1 MADMDKLLKQAFD
14 EIAKEEFENRPEVI
28 PEHKFSLKFR
38 WKMHRILR
46 KMKTGKDSSGDEKG
60 HSLMGLYRSI
70 HSRKRRTAIILL
82 IIMVLGGIAF
92 ATEPVIRWL
101 CNYYVDQYDD
111 HVKIQRDNP
120 EEAEDGER
128 GTFRKYQLTEIPEGY
143 SLDMEEFDEEVE
155 RNYVFYVDKKGKV
168 ISLKQAWKEDER
180 PENITSDAEPLKDVE
195 VNGFTGYYAEDEE
208 NGSLIL
214 SNGVYTLVL
223 SGPFSKQELIELAGK
238 LELADE
244 SQEDNVK

>member
-82 IIMVLGGIAF
+82 IIMVLGGTAF

-143 SLDMEEFDEEVE
+143 SLKIEDFDEEVQ
-155 RNYVFYVDKKGKV
+155 RYAITYTNGKEQLLL
-168 ISLKQAWKEDER
+168 LKQTWQEDGR
-180 PENITSDAEPLKDVE
+180 SENLTSDKASLKDVE
-195 VNGFTGYYAEDEE
+195 VNGFTGYYVEDKEI
-208 NGSLIL
+208 GTLIL
-214 SNGVYTLVL
+214 SNGIYRVVL
-223 SGPFSKQELIELAGK
+223 NGNFSKEELIQIASK
-238 LELADE
+238 MELADE
-244 SQEDNVK
+244 P

>member
-46 KMKTGKDSSGDEKG
+46 KMKTGKDNSGDEKG

-82 IIMVLGGIAF
+82 IIMVLGGTAF

-143 SLDMEEFDEEVE
+143 SLKVEDFDEEIQ
-155 RNYVFYVDKKGKV
+155 RYYIAYVNGEN
-168 ISLKQAWKEDER
+168 ILSLKQTWQEDESA
-180 PENITSDAEPLKDVE
+180 ENLTSDTEPIEDVKIS
-195 VNGFTGYYAEDEE
+195 GFTGYYAED
-208 NGSLIL
+208 NALGTLIL
-214 SNGVYTLVL
+214 SNGVYKLVL
-223 SGPFSKQELIELAGK
+223 YGTFSKDELIRLAGK
-238 LELADE
+238 LELTE
-244 SQEDNVK
+244 EL

>member
-82 IIMVLGGIAF
+82 IIMVLGGTAF

-128 GTFRKYQLTEIPEGY
+128 GTFRKYQLTELSEKY
-143 SLDMEEFDEEVE
+143 SVESENFDKKFQ
-155 RNYVFYVDKKGKV
+155 RYYVTYVDKDGGV
-168 ISLKQAWKEDER
+168 LYLKQTWKEDER
-180 PENITSDAEPLKDVE
+180 PENITSDTEPLEAVQ
-195 VNGFTGYYAEDEE
+195 VSGFTGYYAEDEE

-223 SGPFSKQELIELAGK
+223 TGEYSKEELMELAGK
-238 LELADE
+238 LELSDE
-244 SQEDNVK
+244 L

>member
-82 IIMVLGGIAF
+82 IIMVLGGTAF

-143 SLDMEEFDEEVE
+143 SLKTEEFDEEVQRYAITYTNSE
-155 RNYVFYVDKKGKV
+155 ENLL
-168 ISLKQAWKEDER
+168 SLKQTWQEDELT
-180 PENITSDAEPLKDVE
+180 ENITSDTTPMEDVA
-195 VNGFTGYYAEDEE
+195 VSGFTGYYTEDEE

-214 SNGVYTLVL
+214 SNGIYKLVL
-223 SGPFSKQELIELAGK
+223 VGPYSKGKLIELAENLK
-238 LELADE
+238 LVDE
-244 SQEDNVK
+244 P

>member
-1 MADMDKLLKQAFD
+1 
-14 EIAKEEFENRPEVI
+14 
-28 PEHKFSLKFR
+28 
-38 WKMHRILR
+38 MHRILR

>member
-1 MADMDKLLKQAFD
+1 MADMDKLLRQAFD
-14 EIAKEEFENRPEVI
+14 EIAKEEYENRPEVI

-46 KMKTGKDSSGDEKG
+46 KMKTGKETREDGKG
-60 HSLMGLYRSI
+60 HSLMGLYRSV
-70 HSRKRRTAIILL
+70 HSRKRRMVILL
-82 IIMVLGGIAF
+82 LVIMVLGGTAF

-111 HVKIQRDNP
+111 HVKIQRDNT
-120 EEAEDGER
+120 EESEDKER
-128 GTFRKYQLTEIPEGY
+128 GTFRKYYLTEIPEGY
-143 SLDMEEFDEEVE
+143 SLKTEEFDEEVQ
-155 RNYVFYVDKKGKV
+155 RYYVAYAKEEGE
-168 ISLKQAWKEDER
+168 IIYLKQTWQEDEQ
-180 PENITSDAEPLKDVE
+180 PENITSDTEPLEDVQ

-223 SGPFSKQELIELAGK
+223 TGRYQKEELIELAGN

-244 SQEDNVK
+244 P

>member
-60 HSLMGLYRSI
+60 HSLMGMYRSI

-82 IIMVLGGIAF
+82 IIMVLGGTAF

-143 SLDMEEFDEEVE
+143 SLDMEEFDEEIQRYYAIY
-155 RNYVFYVDKKGKV
+155 RNNNDEILG
-168 ISLKQAWKEDER
+168 LQQTWKDDEI
-180 PENITSDAEPLKDVE
+180 PENITSDTEPLKDVK
-195 VNGFTGYYAEDEE
+195 VGGFTGYYAEDGE

-214 SNGVYTLVL
+214 SNGVYTLML
-223 SGPFSKQELIELAGK
+223 SGPFSKQELIGIAGK

-244 SQEDNVK
+244 S

>member
-46 KMKTGKDSSGDEKG
+46 KMKTGKDNSGDEKG
-60 HSLMGLYRSI
+60 HSLMGLYRSV

-82 IIMVLGGIAF
+82 IIMVLGGTAF

-143 SLDMEEFDEEVE
+143 SLYSEKFEEDFQRYYIAYIGEEGE
-155 RNYVFYVDKKGKV
+155 LLY
-168 ISLKQAWKEDER
+168 LKQTWQEDER
-180 PENITSDAEPLKDVE
+180 PENITSDTEPLEDVE
-195 VNGFTGYYAEDEE
+195 ISGFTGYYAEDEE

-214 SNGVYTLVL
+214 SNGVYNLVL
-223 SGPFSKQELIELAGK
+223 CGPFSKEDLIKLAGNLK
-238 LELADE
+238 LADE
-244 SQEDNVK
+244 L

>member
-82 IIMVLGGIAF
+82 IIMVLGCA
-92 ATEPVIRWL
+92 
-101 CNYYVDQYDD
+101 
-111 HVKIQRDNP
+111 
-120 EEAEDGER
+120 
-128 GTFRKYQLTEIPEGY
+128 
-143 SLDMEEFDEEVE
+143 
-155 RNYVFYVDKKGKV
+155 
-168 ISLKQAWKEDER
+168 
-180 PENITSDAEPLKDVE
+180 ITMWTSM
-195 VNGFTGYYAEDEE
+195 T
-208 NGSLIL
+208 
-214 SNGVYTLVL
+214 TM
-223 SGPFSKQELIELAGK
+223 
-238 LELADE
+238 
-244 SQEDNVK
+244 